1 MATIVEVAKV
11 AGVSKATVSR
21 VLSGNGYVSEE
32 KRELVFKAIAAT
44 GFRPNLLARNLATKS
59 SQTIGLVITNTL
71 YSGSYFTELMQHS
84 ARLME
89 QQGRQLLL
97 VDGKHSAEEE
107 RAAIQFLLDLR
118 CDGVIIYPRFL
129 TIEEMDAIIDQH
141 SHPILVINRR
151 LRQHDSYCIYAD
163 QQRTSADAVEALIKL
178 GHRDIA
184 FITGSLDSP
193 TGRERLA
200 GYQSALAKHQIPV
213 QQALIIEGKWQ
224 AQNGIAAVETLL
236 NQGSPFSALVAS
248 NDDMAVGALK
258 ALASHNIA
266 VPAQVSVLGFDDIP
280 LAPFTVPSL
289 SSVKMPVTE
298 MIQETLARLI
308 SMLDGG
314 EMRNRQRFSG
324 EVMMRESVGPGPY
337 ASENVV

>member
-1 MATIVEVAKV
+1 MVTIIEVAKV

-21 VLSGNGYVSEE
+21 VLSGNGYVSQE
-32 KRELVFKAIAAT
+32 KREKVYQAIAAT
-44 GFRPNLLARNLATKS
+44 DFRPNLLARNLATKS

-71 YSGSYFTELMQHS
+71 YTGSYFSELMQHS

-129 TIEEMDAIIDQH
+129 TTDEMDSIIAQH
-141 SHPILVINRR
+141 KHPILVINRR
-151 LRQHDSYCIYAD
+151 LRQHDSYCIYSD
-163 QQRTSADAVEALIKL
+163 QQRSSSVAVEQLIAL

-200 GYQSALAKHQIPV
+200 GYHAALTKHGIAV
-213 QQALIIEGKWQ
+213 EDALVVEGKWQ
-224 AQNGIAAVETLL
+224 AQNGMTAVQQLL
-236 NQGSPFSALVAS
+236 KQGRNFTALVAS

-258 ALASHNIA
+258 ALAAAQIA
-266 VPAQVSVLGFDDIP
+266 VPAQVAVIGFDDIP
-280 LAPFTVPSL
+280 LAPFTIPAL

-298 MIQETLARLI
+298 MIQETIERLI

-314 EMRNRQRFSG
+314 EMRNDKTFAG
-324 EVMMRESVGPGPY
+324 ELIMRESVGPGPHHHQ
-337 ASENVV
+337 

>member
-1 MATIVEVAKV
+1 MATIIEVAKV

-21 VLSGNGYVSEE
+21 VLSGNGYVSQE
-32 KRELVFKAIAAT
+32 KREKVYQAIAAT
-44 GFRPNLLARNLATKS
+44 DFRPNLLARNLATKS

-71 YSGSYFTELMQHS
+71 YTGSYFSELMQHS

-129 TIEEMDAIIDQH
+129 TTDEMDSIIAQH
-141 SHPILVINRR
+141 KHPILVINRR
-151 LRQHDSYCIYAD
+151 LRQHDSYCIYSD
-163 QQRTSADAVEALIKL
+163 QQRSSSAAVEQLIAL

-200 GYQSALAKHQIPV
+200 GYHAALTKHGIAV
-213 QQALIIEGKWQ
+213 EDALVVEGKWQ
-224 AQNGIAAVETLL
+224 AQNGMTAVQQLL
-236 NQGSPFSALVAS
+236 KQGRNFTALVAS

-258 ALASHNIA
+258 ALAAAQIA
-266 VPAQVSVLGFDDIP
+266 VPAQVAVIGFDDIP
-280 LAPFTVPSL
+280 LAPFTIPAL

-298 MIQETLARLI
+298 MIQETIDRLI

-314 EMRNRQRFSG
+314 EMRNDKTFAG
-324 EVMMRESVGPGPY
+324 ELIMRESVGPGPHHHQ
-337 ASENVV
+337 

>member
-1 MATIVEVAKV
+1 MATIIEVAKV

-21 VLSGNGYVSEE
+21 VLSGNGYVSQE
-32 KRELVFKAIAAT
+32 KRDKVYQAIAAT
-44 GFRPNLLARNLATKS
+44 DFRPNLLARNLATKS

-71 YSGSYFTELMQHS
+71 YTGSYFTELMQHS

-129 TIEEMDAIIDQH
+129 TTDEMDNIIAQH
-141 SHPILVINRR
+141 KHPILVINRR
-151 LRQHDSYCIYAD
+151 LRQHDSYCIYSD
-163 QQRTSADAVEALIKL
+163 QQRSSSAAVEQLIAL

-200 GYQSALAKHQIPV
+200 GYQAALTKHGIPIND
-213 QQALIIEGKWQ
+213 ALVVEGKWQ
-224 AQNGIAAVETLL
+224 AQNGMAAVEQLL
-236 NQGSPFSALVAS
+236 KQGRNFSALVAS

-258 ALASHNIA
+258 ALAAAQIA
-266 VPAQVSVLGFDDIP
+266 VPAQVAVIGFDDIP
-280 LAPFTVPSL
+280 LAPFTIPAL

-298 MIQETLARLI
+298 MIKETIERLI

-314 EMRNRQRFSG
+314 EMRNDKTFSG
-324 EVMMRESVGPGPY
+324 ELILRESVGPGPHH
-337 ASENVV
+337 NL

>member
-1 MATIVEVAKV
+1 MATIIEVAKV

-21 VLSGNGYVSEE
+21 VLSGNGYVSQE
-32 KRELVFKAIAAT
+32 KREKVYQAIAAT
-44 GFRPNLLARNLATKS
+44 DFRPNLLARNLATKS

-71 YSGSYFTELMQHS
+71 YTGSYFSELMQHS

-129 TIEEMDAIIDQH
+129 TTDEMDSIIAQH
-141 SHPILVINRR
+141 KHPILVINRR
-151 LRQHDSYCIYAD
+151 LRKHDSYCIYSD
-163 QQRTSADAVEALIKL
+163 QQRSSSVAVEQLIAL

-200 GYQSALAKHQIPV
+200 GYHAALTKHGIAV
-213 QQALIIEGKWQ
+213 EDALVVEGKWQ
-224 AQNGIAAVETLL
+224 AQNGMTAVQQLL
-236 NQGSPFSALVAS
+236 KQGRNFTALVAS

-258 ALASHNIA
+258 ALAAAQIA
-266 VPAQVSVLGFDDIP
+266 VPAQVAVIGFDDIP
-280 LAPFTVPSL
+280 LAPFTIPAL

-298 MIQETLARLI
+298 MIQETIERLI

-314 EMRNRQRFSG
+314 EMRNDKTFAG
-324 EVMMRESVGPGPY
+324 ELIMRESVGPGPHHHQ
-337 ASENVV
+337 

>member
-1 MATIVEVAKV
+1 MATILEVAKV

-21 VLSGNGYVSEE
+21 VLSGNGYVSQE
-32 KRELVFKAIAAT
+32 KREKVYQAIAET
-44 GFRPNLLARNLATKS
+44 DFRPNLLARNLATKS

-71 YSGSYFTELMQHS
+71 YTGSYFTELMQHS

-129 TIEEMDAIIDQH
+129 TTDEMDSIIAQH
-141 SHPILVINRR
+141 KHPILVINRR
-151 LRQHDSYCIYAD
+151 LRQHHSYCIYSD
-163 QQRTSADAVEALIKL
+163 QQRSSTAAVEQLIGL
-178 GHRDIA
+178 GHREIA

-200 GYQSALAKHQIPV
+200 GYKAALERQGIAV
-213 QQALIIEGKWQ
+213 DEALIVEGKWQ
-224 AQNGIAAVETLL
+224 AQNGMAAVEHLL
-236 NQGSPFSALVAS
+236 AQGRAFSALVAS
-248 NDDMAVGALK
+248 NDDMAVGAMK
-258 ALASHNIA
+258 ALSDHHIA
-266 VPAQVSVLGFDDIP
+266 VPAQVAVMGFDDIP
-280 LAPFTVPSL
+280 LAPFTIPAL

-298 MIQETLARLI
+298 MIQETIERLI

-314 EMRNRQRFSG
+314 EMRNDKTFTG
-324 EVMMRESVGPGPY
+324 ELMVRESVGPGPH
-337 ASENVV
+337 NKL

>member
-1 MATIVEVAKV
+1 MATIIEVAKV

-21 VLSGNGYVSEE
+21 VLSGNGYVSQE
-32 KRELVFKAIAAT
+32 KREKVYQAIAAT
-44 GFRPNLLARNLATKS
+44 DFRPNLLARNLATKS

-71 YSGSYFTELMQHS
+71 YTGSYFSELMQHS

-129 TIEEMDAIIDQH
+129 TTDEMDSIIAQH
-141 SHPILVINRR
+141 KHPILVINRR
-151 LRQHDSYCIYAD
+151 LRQHDSYCIYSD
-163 QQRTSADAVEALIKL
+163 QQHSSSAAVEQLIAL
-178 GHRDIA
+178 GHREIA

-200 GYQSALAKHQIPV
+200 GYHAALTKHGIAV
-213 QQALIIEGKWQ
+213 EDALVVEGKWQ
-224 AQNGIAAVETLL
+224 AQNGMTAVEQLL
-236 NQGSPFSALVAS
+236 KQGRNFTALVAS

-258 ALASHNIA
+258 ALAAAQIA
-266 VPAQVSVLGFDDIP
+266 VPAQVAVIGFDDIP
-280 LAPFTVPSL
+280 LAPFTIPAL

-298 MIQETLARLI
+298 MIQETIERLI

-314 EMRNRQRFSG
+314 EMRNDKTFAG
-324 EVMMRESVGPGPY
+324 ELIMRESVGPGPH
-337 ASENVV
+337 NHQ

>member
-1 MATIVEVAKV
+1 MVTIIEVAKV

-21 VLSGNGYVSEE
+21 VLSGNGYVSQE
-32 KRELVFKAIAAT
+32 KREKVYQAIAAT
-44 GFRPNLLARNLATKS
+44 DFRPNLLARNLATKS

-71 YSGSYFTELMQHS
+71 YTGSYFSELMQHS

-129 TIEEMDAIIDQH
+129 TTDEMDSIIAQH
-141 SHPILVINRR
+141 KHPILVINRR
-151 LRQHDSYCIYAD
+151 LRQHDSYCIYSD
-163 QQRTSADAVEALIKL
+163 QQRSSSAAVEQLIAL

-200 GYQSALAKHQIPV
+200 GYHAALTKHGIAV
-213 QQALIIEGKWQ
+213 EDALVVEGKWQ
-224 AQNGIAAVETLL
+224 AQNGMTAVQQLL
-236 NQGSPFSALVAS
+236 NQGRNFTALVAS

-258 ALASHNIA
+258 ALAAAQIA
-266 VPAQVSVLGFDDIP
+266 VPAQVAVIGFDDIP
-280 LAPFTVPSL
+280 LAPFTIPAL

-298 MIQETLARLI
+298 MIQETIERLI

-314 EMRNRQRFSG
+314 EMRNDKTFAG
-324 EVMMRESVGPGPY
+324 ELIMRESVGPGPHHHQ
-337 ASENVV
+337 

>member
-1 MATIVEVAKV
+1 MATILEVAKQ

-21 VLSGNGYVSEE
+21 VLSGNGYVSQE
-32 KRELVFKAIAAT
+32 KRDRVYQAIAET

-59 SQTIGLVITNTL
+59 SQTIGLVFTNTL
-71 YSGSYFTELMQHS
+71 YTGSYFSEMMQHS
-84 ARLME
+84 ARILE

-129 TIEEMDAIIDQH
+129 TIDEMDSIIAQH
-141 SHPILVINRR
+141 RHPILVINRR
-151 LRQHDSYCIYAD
+151 LRQHDSYCIYSD
-163 QQRTSADAVEALIKL
+163 QQRTSAEAVAQLIAL

-200 GYQSALAKHQIPV
+200 GYHAALAQHQLV
-213 QQALIIEGKWQ
+213 ADDALVVEGKWQ
-224 AQNGIAAVETLL
+224 AQHGAAAVETLL
-236 NQGSPFSALVAS
+236 ARGKPFSALVAS
-248 NDDMAVGALK
+248 NDEMAVGALK
-258 ALASHNIA
+258 ALAAHNIR
-266 VPAQVSVLGFDDIP
+266 VPQQVSVLGFDDIP
-280 LAPFTVPSL
+280 LAPYTIPAL
-289 SSVKMPVTE
+289 ASVRMPVTG
-298 MIQETLARLI
+298 MIEETIERLV

-314 EMRNRQRFSG
+314 EMRNRKTFAG
-324 EVMMRESVGPGPY
+324 ELIMRESVGPGPFY
-337 ASENVV
+337 PG

>member
-1 MATIVEVAKV
+1 MATIIEVAKV

-21 VLSGNGYVSEE
+21 VLSGNGYVSQE
-32 KRELVFKAIAAT
+32 KREKVYQAIAAT
-44 GFRPNLLARNLATKS
+44 DFRPNLLARNLATKS

-71 YSGSYFTELMQHS
+71 YTGSYFSELMQHS

-97 VDGKHSAEEE
+97 VDGKHSAKEE

-129 TIEEMDAIIDQH
+129 TTDEMDSIIAQH
-141 SHPILVINRR
+141 KHPILVINRR
-151 LRQHDSYCIYAD
+151 LRQHDSYCIYSD
-163 QQRTSADAVEALIKL
+163 QQRSSSAAVEQLIAL

-200 GYQSALAKHQIPV
+200 GYHAALTKHGIAV
-213 QQALIIEGKWQ
+213 EDALVVEGKWQ
-224 AQNGIAAVETLL
+224 AQNGMTAVQQLL
-236 NQGSPFSALVAS
+236 KQGRNFTALVAS

-258 ALASHNIA
+258 ALAAAQIA
-266 VPAQVSVLGFDDIP
+266 VPAQVAVIGFDDIP
-280 LAPFTVPSL
+280 LAPFTIPAL

-298 MIQETLARLI
+298 MIQETIERLI

-314 EMRNRQRFSG
+314 EMRNDKTFAG
-324 EVMMRESVGPGPY
+324 ELIMRESVGPGPHHHQ
-337 ASENVV
+337 

>member
-1 MATIVEVAKV
+1 M
-11 AGVSKATVSR
+11 
-21 VLSGNGYVSEE
+21 YQ
-32 KRELVFKAIAAT
+32 AIAAT
-44 GFRPNLLARNLATKS
+44 DFRPNLLARNLATKS

-71 YSGSYFTELMQHS
+71 YTGSYFTELMQHS

-129 TIEEMDAIIDQH
+129 TTDEMDSIIAQH
-141 SHPILVINRR
+141 KHPILVINRR
-151 LRQHDSYCIYAD
+151 LRQHDSYCIYSD
-163 QQRTSADAVEALIKL
+163 QQRSSSAAVEQLIAL

-200 GYQSALAKHQIPV
+200 GYQAALTKHGIPMND
-213 QQALIIEGKWQ
+213 ALVVEGKWQ
-224 AQNGIAAVETLL
+224 AQNGMTAVEQLL
-236 NQGSPFSALVAS
+236 KQGRNFTALVAS

-258 ALASHNIA
+258 ALAAAQIA
-266 VPAQVSVLGFDDIP
+266 VPAQVAVIGFDDIP
-280 LAPFTVPSL
+280 LAPFTIPAL

-298 MIQETLARLI
+298 MIQETIERLI

-314 EMRNRQRFSG
+314 EMRNDKTFSG
-324 EVMMRESVGPGPY
+324 ELIVRESVGPGPHH
-337 ASENVV
+337 NL

>member
-1 MATIVEVAKV
+1 MATILEVAKK

-21 VLSGNGYVSEE
+21 VLSGNGYVSQE
-32 KRELVFKAIAAT
+32 KRDRVYQAIAET

-71 YSGSYFTELMQHS
+71 YTGSYFSEMMQHS
-84 ARLME
+84 ARILE

-129 TIEEMDAIIDQH
+129 TTDEMDSIIAQH
-141 SHPILVINRR
+141 KHPILVINRR
-151 LRQHDSYCIYAD
+151 LRQHDSYCIYSD
-163 QQRTSADAVEALIKL
+163 QQHSSSAAVEQLIAL
-178 GHRDIA
+178 GHREIA

-200 GYQSALAKHQIPV
+200 GYHAALTKHGIAV
-213 QQALIIEGKWQ
+213 EDALVVEGKWQ
-224 AQNGIAAVETLL
+224 AQNGMTAVEQLL
-236 NQGSPFSALVAS
+236 KQGRNFTALVAS

-258 ALASHNIA
+258 ALAAAQIA
-266 VPAQVSVLGFDDIP
+266 VPAQVAVIGFDDIP
-280 LAPFTVPSL
+280 LAPFTIPAL

-298 MIQETLARLI
+298 MIQETIERLI

-314 EMRNRQRFSG
+314 EMRNDKTFAG
-324 EVMMRESVGPGPY
+324 ELIMRESVGPGPHHHQ
-337 ASENVV
+337 

>member
-1 MATIVEVAKV
+1 MATIIEVAKA

-21 VLSGNGYVSEE
+21 VLSGNGYVSQE
-32 KRELVFKAIAAT
+32 KREKVYQAIAAT
-44 GFRPNLLARNLATKS
+44 DFRPNLLARNLATKS

-71 YSGSYFTELMQHS
+71 YTGSYFSELMQHS

-129 TIEEMDAIIDQH
+129 TTDEMDSIIAQH
-141 SHPILVINRR
+141 KHPILVINRR
-151 LRQHDSYCIYAD
+151 LRQHDSYCIYSD
-163 QQRTSADAVEALIKL
+163 QQHSSSVAVEQLIAL
-178 GHRDIA
+178 GHREIA

-200 GYQSALAKHQIPV
+200 GYHA
-213 QQALIIEGKWQ
+213 ALIKHGIAVEDALVVEGKWQ
-224 AQNGIAAVETLL
+224 AQNGMTAVEQLL
-236 NQGSPFSALVAS
+236 KQGRNFTALVAS

-258 ALASHNIA
+258 ALAAAQIA
-266 VPAQVSVLGFDDIP
+266 VPAQVAVIGFDDIP
-280 LAPFTVPSL
+280 LAPFTIPAL

-298 MIQETLARLI
+298 MIQETIERLI

-314 EMRNRQRFSG
+314 EMRNDKTFAG
-324 EVMMRESVGPGPY
+324 ELIMRESVGPGPHHHQ
-337 ASENVV
+337 